1 METKIQPARK
11 AGIFI
16 NRNFAWLWSGQ
27 AISLPGDWLYET
39 ALVLWIATVV
49 ARGQPWA
56 PLAVSGVLV
65 AQSIPMLLI
74 RPLAGVFVDRWDKR
88 QTLLRMDAM
97 RAGLIVLLTLATGAV
112 PLPFVSGGR
121 LPIAWQLGAV
131 YGVVFLATTCAQFFN
146 PARLALTG
154 DVVEEARRG
163 RAFGLDYVTE
173 NVAMVAGPPLGALIF
188 FSAGIQWTLLL
199 NALSFVVSF
208 LCVLR
213 VRPPQ
218 AASSIAPGER
228 GHLLRELGAGARFL
242 AGNRILVTLMLT
254 VCMVMLGAGAIN
266 TLNVFFV
273 SQNLHAPASF
283 YSLIVAGVGIGGI
296 AGATSAAFYVD
307 RLGPARTYWMSIV
320 GISLL
325 IFIYAR
331 LASLVPALI
340 IAVLLGFL
348 QGGLNVAEGPLLLR
362 VTPREL
368 VGRVNSIFIPAV
380 TLTSLL
386 STVLAGTLAST
397 ALQTFHT
404 TLFGLH
410 LGPINTIFTVSGIL
424 AFLAGFYALV
434 NLRILPSTGAASEAL
449 PVLAE
454 QAAQEN
460 GSQQIASQTN
470 TSAPDERHAGE

>member
-1 METKIQPARK
+1 METQTTPARK
-11 AGIFI
+11 AGILI
-16 NRNFAWLWSGQ
+16 NRNFAWLWTGQ

-74 RPLAGVFVDRWDKR
+74 RPLAGVYVDRWDKR
-88 QTLLRMDAM
+88 QTLLRMDAV
-97 RAGLIVLLTLATGAV
+97 RAVLITLLTLAIGAV
-112 PLPFVSGGR
+112 SLPFVSGGW
-121 LPIAWQLGAV
+121 LPVAWQLGVV
-131 YGVVFLATTCAQFFN
+131 YGVVFLAGICAQFFN

-173 NVAMVAGPPLGALIF
+173 NIAMVAGPPLGALIF
-188 FSAGIQWTLLL
+188 FSLGIQWTLLL
-199 NALSFVVSF
+199 NALSFAVSF
-208 LCVLR
+208 LCVLQIH
-213 VRPPQ
+213 PPQ
-218 AASSIAPGER
+218 AASSLAPGER

-242 AGNRILVTLMLT
+242 AGNRVLVTLMLT
-254 VCMVMLGAGAIN
+254 ICIVMLGAGAIN

-273 SQNLHAPASF
+273 SQNLHAPASL
-283 YSLIVAGVGIGGI
+283 YSLIVAGVGIGAIVGA
-296 AGATSAAFYVD
+296 AGAAFYVD
-307 RLGPARTYWMSIV
+307 RLGPARTYWMSII

-331 LASLVPALI
+331 LTSLVPALI
-340 IAVLLGFL
+340 AAVPLGFL

-368 VGRVNSIFIPAV
+368 VGRVNSIFMPA
-380 TLTSLL
+380 TMLTSLI
-386 STVLAGTLAST
+386 STALAGALAST
-397 ALQTFHT
+397 ALQGFHA

-410 LGPINTIFTVSGIL
+410 FGPIDTIFTASGIL
-424 AFLAGFYALV
+424 AFLAGIYALL
-434 NLRILPSTGAASEAL
+434 NLRIPPAAGAAITTT
-449 PVLAE
+449 P
-454 QAAQEN
+454 
-460 GSQQIASQTN
+460 
-470 TSAPDERHAGE
+470 PAGG

>member
-11 AGIFI
+11 AGMLI
-16 NRNFAWLWSGQ
+16 NRNFAWLWTGQ

-39 ALVLWIATVV
+39 ALVLWIATVI

-65 AQSIPMLLI
+65 AQSVPMLLI

-88 QTLLRMDAM
+88 QTMLRMDAI
-97 RAGLIVLLTLATGAV
+97 RAVLIALLTLITGAL
-112 PLPFVSGGR
+112 PLPFLSSGR
-121 LPIAWQLGAV
+121 LPAAWQLGVV
-131 YGVVFLATTCAQFFN
+131 YSVVFLAGICAQFFN

-173 NVAMVAGPPLGALIF
+173 NIALIAGPPLGALLF
-188 FSAGIQWTLLL
+188 FSVGIQWTLLL

-218 AASSIAPGER
+218 AASSLAPGER

-242 AGNRILVTLMLT
+242 AGSRILVTLMLT
-254 VCMVMLGAGAIN
+254 VCIVMLGAGAIN

-273 SQNLHAPASF
+273 SQNLHAPASL

-296 AGATSAAFYVD
+296 AGAAGAAFYVD

-320 GISLL
+320 GLSIL
-325 IFIYAR
+325 ILIYAR
-331 LASLVPALI
+331 LASLAPALI
-340 IAVLLGFL
+340 IALLLGFL

-386 STVLAGTLAST
+386 STALAGALAST
-397 ALQTFHT
+397 VLHGFHA
-404 TLFGLH
+404 TLLGLH
-410 LGPINTIFTVSGIL
+410 VGPIDTIFTASGVL
-424 AFLAGFYALV
+424 AFVAGIYALL
-434 NLRILPSTGAASEAL
+434 NLRMPPAEGEAPPAPAEQIAQESVSQPAAS
-449 PVLAE
+449 
-454 QAAQEN
+454 QA
-460 GSQQIASQTN
+460 N
-470 TSAPDERHAGE
+470 TSAPE